1 MGFIASFAL
10 LLLAVTFALA
20 LIRASSLRD
29 GLREGLFSF
38 VTTALVVGAVAVV
51 VVLLGR

>member
-1 MGFIASFAL
+1 MGFIVSFAF

-20 LIRASSLRD
+20 LIRASSLGN
-29 GLREGLFSF
+29 GLREGLLSF

-51 VVLLGR
+51 IALLGR